1 MTVTVF
7 GQYYTVFRTVDSS
20 ALFVVTVVLYYVY
33 DSGSHWYLLL
43 QYEVQR
49 VLKYVLFRSQIFIKH
64 SG

>member
-20 ALFVVTVVLYYVY
+20 ALFIVTVVLYYVY

-43 QYEVQR
+43 
-49 VLKYVLFRSQIFIKH
+49 
-64 SG
+64 